1 MGEKEERLVAEEKGS
16 VAKEIEPG
24 EEDRAGQGWS
34 MGGRAIGKEVARRV
48 MMRDGCRV
56 RRVHTHSR

>member
-1 MGEKEERLVAEEKGS
+1 M
-16 VAKEIEPG
+16 AKEIEPG

-34 MGGRAIGKEVARRV
+34 TGGRAIGKEVARRV